1 LVAALTAL
9 CPENCIQAALS
20 YTPGVLPPRLVI
32 AASGSGEGKM
42 TNHAAGQVSRRR
54 FLAHVAGT
62 ATALAAGRRLADAA
76 PQRGRPR
83 VVDVHQH
90 VRLRPGS
97 LGETLASPEIEL
109 KSRLGTMDSIGIDQ
123 AVVIPGHDY
132 LRPAGLADT
141 RAVNNAI
148 AAYRDAN
155 RMRFPA
161 AMGIVEPL
169 YGDASLAELDRIKSE
184 LGLAGVSFDARY
196 HGVKTDSPLMHRLI
210 ARMGKLGLVPYLHAV
225 AEISAEAL
233 WRATALARD
242 FAGTPML
249 LLDPFSSY
257 EQLEQVSFLA
267 DLAPNLL
274 FDTGQALNFDRIR
287 SFIRRFGAERVVFG
301 SDLYSVPTGIQPHL
315 LHAIREAD
323 LGDAERSQI
332 LSGNIMKLLRIS

>member
-1 LVAALTAL
+1 MAAL
-9 CPENCIQAALS
+9 AA
-20 YTPGVLPPRLVI
+20 TR
-32 AASGSGEGKM
+32 
-42 TNHAAGQVSRRR
+42 TSRRS
-54 FLAHVAGT
+54 FLAHVAAT
-62 ATALAAGRRLADAA
+62 AAALAAGSRLAEAA
-76 PQRGRPR
+76 GQSGRLR
-83 VVDVHQH
+83 VIDVHQH
-90 VRLRPGS
+90 VRLVPGS
-97 LGETLASPEIEL
+97 LGDKLASPELEL
-109 KSRLGTMDSIGIDQ
+109 KTRLATMDSIGIDQ
-123 AVVIPGHDY
+123 AIVIPGHDY
-132 LRPAGLADT
+132 LRPNGQADT

-148 AAYRDAN
+148 AAYRRAN
-155 RMRFPA
+155 PARFPA

-169 YGDASLAELDRIKSE
+169 HGDASLGELDRIKNE

-196 HGVKTDSPLMHRLI
+196 HGVKTDSPLMRRLI
-210 ARMGKLGLVPYLHAV
+210 ERMGKLGLVPYLHAV

-242 FAGTPML
+242 FPGMPML

-301 SDLYSVPTGIQPHL
+301 SDLYSAPIGIQPHL
-315 LHAIREAD
+315 LRAIREAD

-332 LSGNIMKLLRIS
+332 LSGNITKLLRIS